1 MTWPNSKCN
10 SWLDPASEVHSGF
23 VLWWL
28 DRFTFLQDI
37 NIDAVVEHSTVIL
50 QSLKYKTVLRNRM
63 LRKNSQRW
71 MFTKCRFCTK
81 KYLQIKCVIQW
92 LNKLKIVDK
101 GVYVFTFHDNCFFL
115 IWLML
120 LYLSVIFCLV
130 GLIIIC

>member
-50 QSLKYKTVLRNRM
+50 QSLKYKTVRGTGCWERIPSAECLQNADFA
-63 LRKNSQRW
+63 LKNISKSNVW
-71 MFTKCRFCTK
+71 F
-81 KYLQIKCVIQW
+81 
-92 LNKLKIVDK
+92 ND
-101 GVYVFTFHDNCFFL
+101 
-115 IWLML
+115 
-120 LYLSVIFCLV
+120 
-130 GLIIIC
+130 